1 MGPTEKLV
9 LDQLRLLIS
18 ERLPLH
24 QMILFGSRARGD
36 ADPDSDLDLL
46 VVLDAPADR
55 FAREAVS
62 DCAWETG
69 LDHGLVIVPIVV
81 SRDDWERGP
90 ERYSLLA
97 EAIRAEGVPV

>member
-1 MGPTEKLV
+1 VEAAEKAILERLKLLV
-9 LDQLRLLIS
+9 S

-36 ADPDSDLDLL
+36 ADPDSDLDVL
-46 VVLDAPADR
+46 VVLDGPADR
-55 FAREAVS
+55 SARETVG
-62 DCAWETG
+62 DCTWETG
-69 LDHGLVIVPIVV
+69 LEHGIVIVPIIV
-81 SRDDWERGP
+81 SRDEWEDGP

>member
-1 MGPTEKLV
+1 MGATEKAV
-9 LDQLRLLIS
+9 LERLKLLIS

-24 QMILFGSRARGD
+24 QMVLFGSRARGD
-36 ADPDSDLDLL
+36 AEPDSDFDLL
-46 VVLDAPADR
+46 VVLDCPADR
-55 FAREAVS
+55 SARETVS

-69 LDHGLVIVPIVV
+69 LEHGMVIVPIVV
-81 SRDDWERGP
+81 SRDEWERGP

>member
-1 MGPTEKLV
+1 MGAADRAILEQLKLLV
-9 LDQLRLLIS
+9 S

-36 ADPDSDLDLL
+36 SESDSDFDVL
-46 VVLDAPADR
+46 VVLAGPADR
-55 FAREAVS
+55 SARETVS

-69 LDHGLVIVPIVV
+69 LEHGIVIAPVVV
-81 SRDDWERGP
+81 SRDEWEDGP